1 MFRLQ
6 LYMHSIEEY
15 TCVSHYI
22 GASPYILCQ
31 IAAAQ
36 SELKEH
42 DSAIISFQKIRKKDP
57 YRIEQVNLILI
68 FFTFFRCIFILIPS
82 ISG

>member
-6 LYMHSIEEY
+6 LYMHSIGEY
-15 TCVSHYI
+15 TCVSRYI

-57 YRIEQVNLILI
+57 YRIDQVE
-68 FFTFFRCIFILIPS
+68 FEF
-82 ISG
+82 